1 MISYQSM
8 TGIAYHRK
16 IMDHYYIY
24 TDLKTKNDGMDEEDK
39 RAMCEQYLAVI
50 TECLNCIDK
59 LPFGDTR
66 RNFLDWLRWNKLLI
80 MTELLQFK
88 EEFGGAYGL
97 AIDGLTTR
105 LFKLLDTAFVLTEA
119 EKGESNEYAQ
129 AFAIIQRKEESF
141 QSVSVLLVQQASR
154 LLINYINLL
163 TRKCYTKTFDRVDYS
178 FQTLQGEVDYLVTA
192 LKRSND
198 YHLAS
203 TVEDTYKAYCEFCEI
218 DEKSLAELD
227 EQIKIA
233 LEAAH
238 KRATETFLEHVIREI
253 QERIKEIKA
262 AASVKAGDIWSGM
275 KLASRGRP
283 SDHLANFL
291 QMFKHPIKTVKKIKE
306 FAVENPWKF
315 TGIVLGGV
323 AIGVGAGIIGAAGGL
338 AVGLAIFHCPLLAIA
353 GGATVG
359 LIATPC
365 LAIAGGAALGLL
377 AGGLSVVNN
386 VNKQIEKIQKD
397 TEKKV
402 AIEEA
407 KIAAIKL
414 KITQQRNRII
424 EDAEFNKIRRTT
436 LEQTEEEIKKCKEFM
451 NNVQSEQRE
460 KFERMSKKELN
471 KSELEMSDGI
481 NQLAIELTRTKEE
494 SRECNQKLVV
504 IQNSVTRTYERRAL
518 VIRRIQNAKTEC
530 C

>member
-1 MISYQSM
+1 MISYQGM
-8 TGIAYHRK
+8 NGIAYHRK

-24 TDLKTKNDGMDEEDK
+24 TDLKTKNDGTAENK
-39 RAMCEQYLAVI
+39 RDMCEQYLAVI

-80 MTELLQFK
+80 VTELLQYK
-88 EEFGGAYGL
+88 EDYGSVYGL
-97 AIDGLTTR
+97 AIDGITTR
-105 LFKLLDTAFVLTEA
+105 LFKLLETAFVLTEA

-129 AFAIIQRKEESF
+129 AFAIIQRKEEAF
-141 QSVSVLLVQQASR
+141 QNVSLLLVQQASR

-163 TRKCYTKTFDRVDYS
+163 TRKCYTKTFDRIDYS

-198 YHLAS
+198 YQLAN

-218 DEKSLAELD
+218 DEKAMAEQD

-238 KRATETFLEHVIREI
+238 KRATETFLQHVIREI
-253 QERIKEIKA
+253 EERIQEIRA
-262 AASVKAGDIWSGM
+262 AASVKVGDIWSGV
-275 KLASRGRP
+275 KLAGRGRP
-283 SDHLANFL
+283 SDHLSNFL

-315 TGIVLGGV
+315 TGIVLGGI
-323 AIGVGAGIIGAAGGL
+323 AIGVGAGIIGGAGGL

-359 LIATPC
+359 LIATPL
-365 LAIAGGAALGLL
+365 LAIGGGAALGLL
-377 AGGLSVVNN
+377 AGSLSVMNN
-386 VNKQIEKIQKD
+386 VNNQIKKIQNE

-407 KIAAIKL
+407 KIAALKL

-424 EDAEFNKIRRTT
+424 EDAEFNKIRRNT

-460 KFERMSKKELN
+460 KFEKMSKKELN

-481 NQLAIELTRTKEE
+481 NQLAIELTRTQDE
-494 SRECNQKLVV
+494 SRECAQRLVV
-504 IQNSVTRTYERRAL
+504 IQSSITRTCERRAL
-518 VIRRIQNAKTEC
+518 VVRRIQSAKTGC
-530 C
+530 N